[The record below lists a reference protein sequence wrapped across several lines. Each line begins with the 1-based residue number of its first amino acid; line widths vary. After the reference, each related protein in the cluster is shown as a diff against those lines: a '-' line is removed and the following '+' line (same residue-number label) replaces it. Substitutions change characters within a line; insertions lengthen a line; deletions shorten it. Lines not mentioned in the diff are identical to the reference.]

1 MHALTRKALP
11 ALLLAVAVALAA
23 GCARNDTGVLEGQ
36 VTIGPMVPALPEGQP
51 QPTPRPEDYAARE
64 VVVLN
69 GNGIGEVAR
78 VSIDASGH
86 YRIML
91 LPGLYQIDIN
101 HAGTDRAESF
111 PRSVTIVAGETT
123 TLDIDIDTGIR

>member
-1 MHALTRKALP
+1 MKNKLGWFLIAL
-11 ALLLAVAVALAA
+11 VIVLAA
-23 GCARNDTGVLEGQ
+23 GCARNDTGLLEGQ
-36 VTIGPMVPALPEGQP
+36 VTIGPLAPVEQEGQP

-78 VSIDASGH
+78 ASIDGRGH
-86 YRIML
+86 YSIVL

-101 HAGTDRAESF
+101 HAGSDRADGF
-111 PRSVTIVAGETT
+111 PKSVTIVAGETT